1 MNQAAMADEQGK
13 ILEGLQTAIRMETDG
28 KAFYLKVSRE
38 SGNETGRKLLE
49 SLAAEEDIHRRK
61 FEEIFRAVRTRKG
74 WPEIEAAPDRGETPE
89 TIFARATDAP
99 VSEKRA
105 LATEL
110 GAVQTAMTMENKS
123 FDFYKAQSKKAQ
135 YDAQR
140 AFYDALAA
148 QERGHHQVLQDYYE
162 YLADP
167 VSWFVGKE
175 HPSLDGG

>member
-1 MNQAAMADEQGK
+1 MTDEQNK
-13 ILEGLQTAIRMETDG
+13 TLEGLQTAIRMETDG
-28 KAFYLKVSRE
+28 KAFYLKASRE
-38 SGNETGRKLLE
+38 SGDETGRKLLE

-61 FEEIFRAVRTRKG
+61 FEEIYRAVRSEKG
-74 WPEIEAAPDRGETPE
+74 WPEIEASPGRGEKPE
-89 TIFARATDAP
+89 TIFARATEALDT
-99 VSEKRA
+99 EKRA

-110 GAVQTAMTMENKS
+110 EVVQTAMTMENRS
-123 FDFYKAQSKKAQ
+123 FDFYKAQSKRAT
-135 YDAQR
+135 YDTQR

>member
-13 ILEGLQTAIRMETDG
+13 ILKGLQTAIRMETDG

-61 FEEIFRAVRTRKG
+61 FEEIYRAVRTKKG
-74 WPEIEAAPDRGETPE
+74 WPEIEASSERGETPE
-89 TIFARATDAP
+89 TIFAQATSAP
-99 VSEKRA
+99 DSKKRA
-105 LATEL
+105 LTTEL
-110 GAVQTAMTMENKS
+110 EAVQTAMTMENMS

>member
-1 MNQAAMADEQGK
+1 MADEQDK
-13 ILEGLQTAIRMETDG
+13 TLEGLQTAIQMETDG
-28 KAFYLKVSRE
+28 KAFYLKASRE
-38 SGNETGRKLLE
+38 SGNEMGRELLE

-61 FEEIFRAVRTRKG
+61 FEEIYEAMRSKKG
-74 WPEIEAAPDRGETPE
+74 WPEIEAGPDKSERPE
-89 TIFARATDAP
+89 TIFAQATEAP
-99 VSEKRA
+99 DTGKRA
-105 LATEL
+105 PATEL
-110 GAVQTAMTMENKS
+110 EAVQTAMTMENKS
-123 FDFYKAQSKKAQ
+123 FDFYKGQSGQAQ
-135 YDAQR
+135 YDTQR

>member
-1 MNQAAMADEQGK
+1 MVDEQVK

-28 KAFYLKVSRE
+28 KTFYLKASRG
-38 SGNETGRKLLE
+38 SGNEIGRELLE

-61 FEEIFRAVRTRKG
+61 FEEIYQVVRSKKG
-74 WPEIEAAPDRGETPE
+74 WPEIDASPGKGEKPE
-89 TIFARATDAP
+89 TIFARATEALDTG
-99 VSEKRA
+99 KRA
-105 LATEL
+105 LDTEL
-110 GAVQTAMTMENKS
+110 EAVQTAMTMENRS
-123 FDFYKAQSKKAQ
+123 FDFYKAQSRRAQ
-135 YDAQR
+135 YDTQR

-162 YLADP
+162 YMVDP